1 MCILVDEFQFDP
13 ERVMAMPFVR
23 FLAWQK
29 LAFRRSIAR
38 KNRELA
44 AAQTD
49 GGFDAG

>member
-1 MCILVDEFQFDP
+1 MDP

-23 FLAWQK
+23 FMSWQR

-44 AAQTD
+44 EKQPREF
-49 GGFDAG
+49 G